1 MKQVFSV
8 DLLIFGTVLGS
19 GYLQPFLDT
28 KYYSIFSG
36 VGFTERPDVLTAKIS
51 EGKICV
57 IVDGTPNAL
66 IVPYLFVEH
75 FHSLDDYLK
84 RPYYATFIRVLKLV
98 SFLFSVFLPGLY
110 VAICTFHQEIIPE
123 TMLFGITGQESRTP
137 LPIMFEALFIHL
149 IYEIVREGGLRMPKS
164 VGHAISI
171 VGALVIGESAVTAGI
186 LSAPMLIVVGLT
198 AVSSFVV
205 STLYEPVAVLR
216 FAFIIVG
223 GISGL
228 YGIMLCFAAVL
239 INASAINPYGV
250 PFTSPL
256 SPTKIGAWR
265 DLILRIG
272 WKDMSKGR
280 MQVNKLEK

>member
-1 MKQVFSV
+1 M
-8 DLLIFGTVLGS
+8 
-19 GYLQPFLDT
+19 
-28 KYYSIFSG
+28 
-36 VGFTERPDVLTAKIS
+36 LTAKLS